1 MSWGRRR
8 VGIAAGALGL
18 LLSGALLVAAL
29 RGVPDDAQPRT
40 LPAEEDAAGTAPPV
54 ATTARTV
61 ELVVYLVRA
70 DHLAPVARRVAERSP
85 EAALAE
91 LESGPTAAE
100 SEAGLRSALV
110 PGTSL
115 GVVRQ
120 SGDLIVVD
128 LSRELTEAEPGEQV
142 LAVAQVVWTVT
153 STGGVTRVSFTL
165 QGRPIDAPGADGKL
179 RAVPLRRADFASL
192 RA

>member
-8 VGIAAGALGL
+8 VSIAAGALGL
-18 LLSGALLVAAL
+18 ALSGALLVAAM

-70 DHLAPVARRVAERSP
+70 DRLAPVARRA
-85 EAALAE
+85 AE

-115 GVVRQ
+115 SVVRQ
-120 SGDLIVVD
+120 IGDLIVVD
-128 LSRELTEAEPGEQV
+128 LGRELTEAEPDEQV

-153 STGGVTRVSFTL
+153 SRTGVTRVSFTL

-179 RAVPLRRADFASL
+179 RSVPLSRADFASL